1 MANKGTTT
9 IAQTLENQAR
19 EWALSLSTIE
29 NRSKISARCAFW
41 RTTMAARWVQR
52 RPMRN
57 EDCCSDDRWKQKGCG
72 SKNGDQEHHCAVT
85 RPTTVSQCQVKIDRK
100 TILNSLVG
108 WLASRHIEMAL
119 PKTLKVLNALLQG
132 KVCITAAATAMAKA
146 TTRARATTR
155 NSISSNNGNSPKLVS
170 GKSSRQIAAKTTF
183 NFPKRQIRN

>member
-1 MANKGTTT
+1 MG
-9 IAQTLENQAR
+9 I
-19 EWALSLSTIE
+19 
-29 NRSKISARCAFW
+29 
-41 RTTMAARWVQR
+41 
-52 RPMRN
+52 RN
-57 EDCCSDDRWKQKGCG
+57 
-72 SKNGDQEHHCAVT
+72 
-85 RPTTVSQCQVKIDRK
+85 TTVRLHDQQLYRNAKLVLHSEHGTKKDMK

-119 PKTLKVLNALLQG
+119 PKTLKVLNALLHG

-183 NFPKRQIRN
+183 NFPERQRKAVFHIFNNFEENALNLSSTTT